1 MNYLKYLALSVV
13 IASLSLATAGAYNA
27 VGSFNGWNNNDSAVV
42 MLDDG
47 TNGDAVSGDNIYTCQ
62 TTVPT
67 AGSYEWKI
75 VPVAG
80 VWDNSLPGGSNS
92 WFQTTTDNQLV
103 KMFLDFNVDSTWSPS
118 SAVFYTTAQ
127 AVTTG
132 HYVAVGMQTW
142 LGHTQDWDNA
152 YAGALMHDD
161 GLNGDDAAGD
171 GIYTLRITFSTI
183 DPTTTGAK
191 SYKVALDDAWN
202 HQISSGQEDG
212 NSWGFNINGNN
223 KSIASINSAD
233 TIYLYV
239 DSIKGRLKV
248 VQSFVPREGPPWYCI
263 GDVQGSVMNSLTQAY
278 DDGTNGDVTSGD
290 GLYSRN
296 FLATFDSVTHWSRI
310 SDEKGTRFPG
320 SSNEKGCYYS
330 ANSGQ
335 NVLFVFDTNTALDGW
350 YPYTNYVYT
359 DSAYIGSH
367 TYTVVGDCQTALGT
381 LSNWD
386 PSTLLTRMHDD
397 GLNGD
402 QSSGDNIFT
411 FEGVIASTVTT
422 LTDFHFKVALDGV
435 WTLQIGNDGRSMN
448 CDPGTYWFQALGGDT
463 VRLVADVVKGR
474 IKASNLNRD
483 THPQPTISAQGG
495 NPGQIKSFTVYG
507 GTIPYLA
514 WSSSDTSVI
523 EIQSYADNTCVV
535 KYGTIGSSTITV
547 FDGWGETDS
556 MVITTSATNAP
567 LFKDW
572 ELMESKASS
581 PLNIGGELDIKMT
594 SIK

>member
-27 VGSFNGWNNNDSAVV
+27 VGSFNGWNNNDPAVV

-47 TNGDAVSGDNIYTCQ
+47 TNGDVVSGDNIYTCQ

-75 VPVAG
+75 IPVAG

-161 GLNGDDAAGD
+161 GLNGDD
-171 GIYTLRITFSTI
+171 
-183 DPTTTGAK
+183 
-191 SYKVALDDAWN
+191 
-202 HQISSGQEDG
+202 
-212 NSWGFNINGNN
+212 
-223 KSIASINSAD
+223 
-233 TIYLYV
+233 
-239 DSIKGRLKV
+239 
-248 VQSFVPREGPPWYCI
+248 
-263 GDVQGSVMNSLTQAY
+263 
-278 DDGTNGDVTSGD
+278 
-290 GLYSRN
+290 
-296 FLATFDSVTHWSRI
+296 
-310 SDEKGTRFPG
+310 
-320 SSNEKGCYYS
+320 
-330 ANSGQ
+330 
-335 NVLFVFDTNTALDGW
+335 
-350 YPYTNYVYT
+350 
-359 DSAYIGSH
+359 
-367 TYTVVGDCQTALGT
+367 
-381 LSNWD
+381 
-386 PSTLLTRMHDD
+386 
-397 GLNGD
+397 
-402 QSSGDNIFT
+402 SSGDNIFT

-535 KYGTIGSSTITV
+535 KYGAIGSSTITV

-556 MVITTSATNAP
+556 RVITTSATNAP

-581 PLNIGGELDIKMT
+581 PLNIGGEFDIKMT